1 MQVDLTV
8 EEDMSLAEHLGDI
21 APGTLRSREA
31 ADLISRIGRE
41 RAAQDAHAN
50 LLQRYLWFILG
61 VAINSFG
68 VAFITK
74 AALGTSPVSSV
85 PYVLDLAFPPTLG
98 EFTFVLNTLYVLMQ
112 VAMLRRDFKP
122 IQLLQLA
129 VNVVFSALIDV
140 SMGFLGWLN
149 PTTLPL
155 QLVSLV
161 AGCAI
166 LALGIAIEVAPN
178 VLVVPGEGL
187 VRTISGVT
195 ENPFGTCKVA
205 FDVTLVAIA
214 VVLSFIFF
222 GRLNGLGLGT
232 IVSAL
237 AVGRLCNLYNL
248 HLPLIA
254 AIARLTRGRYGAPR
268 EAL

>member
-1 MQVDLTV
+1 MPTCCK
-8 EEDMSLAEHLGDI
+8 
-21 APGTLRSREA
+21 
-31 ADLISRIGRE
+31 
-41 RAAQDAHAN
+41 
-50 LLQRYLWFILG
+50 RYLWFILG

-85 PYVLDLAFPPTLG
+85 PYVLDLAFSPTLG

-166 LALGIAIEVAPN
+166 LALGIAIEVAP
-178 VLVVPGEGL
+178 E
-187 VRTISGVT
+187 RS
-195 ENPFGTCKVA
+195 
-205 FDVTLVAIA
+205 
-214 VVLSFIFF
+214 
-222 GRLNGLGLGT
+222 R
-232 IVSAL
+232 
-237 AVGRLCNLYNL
+237 R
-248 HLPLIA
+248 
-254 AIARLTRGRYGAPR
+254 AR
-268 EAL
+268 